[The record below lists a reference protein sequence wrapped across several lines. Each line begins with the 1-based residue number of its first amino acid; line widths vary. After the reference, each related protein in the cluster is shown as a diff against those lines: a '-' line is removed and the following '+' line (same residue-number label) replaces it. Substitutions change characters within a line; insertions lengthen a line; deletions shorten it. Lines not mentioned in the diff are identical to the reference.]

1 MIKVVDPIKNKGC
14 SNNIVEFQIPKSNKT
29 AGAEKIYEREGYIIL
44 RVKRGYIVY
53 NTKKNFKN
61 GHTHIQSFDMAK
73 TIIDNN
79 IRKKRPKT
87 NSIYLI
93 ESHIRVTNDSKYKKM
108 LEELLAS
115 KEDRTKDNKYH
126 NRNICSSF

>member
-1 MIKVVDPIKNKGC
+1 
-14 SNNIVEFQIPKSNKT
+14 
-29 AGAEKIYEREGYIIL
+29 L

-53 NTKKNFKN
+53 NTRKRFEN
-61 GHTHIQSFDMAK
+61 GHTHIQSFEMAK

-108 LEELLAS
+108 LQELLAS

-126 NRNICSSF
+126 NKNMCSSF

>member
-1 MIKVVDPIKNKGC
+1 MIKVVDPIKNKVC
-14 SNNIVEFQIPKSNKT
+14 INNIVEFQIPKSNKT

>member
-1 MIKVVDPIKNKGC
+1 MIKVVDPIKNKVC

-115 KEDRTKDNKYH
+115 KEDRPKDNKYH

>member
-1 MIKVVDPIKNKGC
+1 MIKVVDPIKNKVC

-29 AGAEKIYEREGYIIL
+29 AGAEKIYEREGYIVL

>member
-1 MIKVVDPIKNKGC
+1 MIKVVDPIKNKVC

-44 RVKRGYIVY
+44 RVKRGYIVD

>member
-1 MIKVVDPIKNKGC
+1 MIRVVNPTKSTVCND
-14 SNNIVEFQIPKSNKT
+14 NIREFKQTRSNKT

-44 RVKRGYIVY
+44 RMKRGYIVY
-53 NTKKNFKN
+53 NTKKSFEN
-61 GHTHIQSFDMAK
+61 GHTHIQSFEIAK

-115 KEDRTKDNKYH
+115 KEDKTKDNKYR
-126 NRNICSSF
+126 NKNICSSF

>member
-1 MIKVVDPIKNKGC
+1 MIKVVDPIKNKVC

-29 AGAEKIYEREGYIIL
+29 AGAEKIYEREGYSIL

>member
-1 MIKVVDPIKNKGC
+1 MIKVVDPIKNKVC

-73 TIIDNN
+73 TIIYNN

>member
-1 MIKVVDPIKNKGC
+1 MIKVVDPIKNKVC

-126 NRNICSSF
+126 NRDICSSF

>member
-1 MIKVVDPIKNKGC
+1 MIKVVDPIENKVR
-14 SNNIVEFQIPKSNKT
+14 SNNVLEFQIPKSNKT

-44 RVKRGYIVY
+44 KVKRGYIVY

-93 ESHIRVTNDSKYKKM
+93 ESHIRVTNDSKYKKI

>member
-1 MIKVVDPIKNKGC
+1 MIKVVDPIKNKVC

>member
-1 MIKVVDPIKNKGC
+1 MIKVVDHIKNKVC

>member
-1 MIKVVDPIKNKGC
+1 MIKVVDPIKNKVC

-93 ESHIRVTNDSKYKKM
+93 ESHISVTNDSKYKKM

>member
-1 MIKVVDPIKNKGC
+1 MSKVVDPIKNKVC

>member
-1 MIKVVDPIKNKGC
+1 MIKVVDPIKNKVC
-14 SNNIVEFQIPKSNKT
+14 SNNILEFQIPKSNKT

>member
-1 MIKVVDPIKNKGC
+1 MIKVVDPIKNKVC

-115 KEDRTKDNKYH
+115 KEDRTNDNKYH